1 MSDNE
6 SIDKKDSDDK
16 DDKKIL
22 SSVFKKVLSTGITA
36 AFMTEDA
43 VKNIIS
49 DLPLPKDIANG
60 LLQNAK
66 SSKDEF
72 ISGVKNE
79 LKGYLDK
86 IDLSKEIDKI
96 IEKYDIEINAKINLN
111 KKDKV
116 KEKSKAKDKT
126 QD

>member
-1 MSDNE
+1 MSESNDNE
-6 SIDKKDSDDK
+6 EKDEKKM
-16 DDKKIL
+16 L
-22 SSVFKKVLSTGITA
+22 SGVFKKVLSTGITA
-36 AFMTEDA
+36 AFLTEDA

-86 IDLSKEIDKI
+86 VDLTKEIDKI
-96 IEKYDIEINAKINLN
+96 IEKYDIEINAKINL
-111 KKDKV
+111 KKKA
-116 KEKSKAKDKT
+116 KSKNT
-126 QD
+126 NQD